1 MAKAS
6 RPGNQAVA
14 GITSQMTLQEQF
26 PTYYATNNAGTGTA
40 GTTKSTSAG
49 STKTSTTTKTSTSS
63 SSRSTGSSGGSAGS
77 GSAGS
82 AGSIVDMLGY
92 NPYALDAVSSFRA
105 TAGNG
110 TAVPLTSLY
119 GTQVEAEAPT
129 SVWNPLIDSGNY
141 QSFGMFS
148 KERGATGNYYDRA
161 MNALAL
167 ELQSNQAP
175 RYNNQ
180 KEHELDQALSAL
192 VNRERYAYRP
202 ENDKFWGLYK
212 DRYTQLGQ
220 RAMKDA
226 MGQAAGLTGGYGT
239 SYGQSVGQSAFNEY
253 MQDLMLQLP
262 QMEQR
267 AYDRWMDYGDELAR
281 NFNLTN
287 QNYKNYYERHRDD
300 VEDYNDNRDRV
311 RDYYDELFDE
321 WSFGK
326 EMALKQDTERN
337 KVFSYWED
345 ERQQNADR
353 RLKAD
358 TTNASNVLAVDKAN
372 ASALQQN
379 WENQLNLLKAQLQY
393 AYS

>member
-6 RPGNQAVA
+6 RPGNKAVA
-14 GITSQMTLQEQF
+14 GITSEMTDQERY
-26 PTYYATNNAGTGTA
+26 PTYYATNNAGSGTA
-40 GTTKSTSAG
+40 GTTKNTSSG
-49 STKTSTTTKTSTSS
+49 SAKTSTTTKTSTSS
-63 SSRSTGSSGGSAGS
+63 SSRSTGSTGSAGS

-92 NPYALDAVSSFRA
+92 NPYALDAVNSFRA

-110 TAVPLTSLY
+110 TAVPLTSLF
-119 GTQVEAEAPT
+119 GTQVEAETPT
-129 SVWNPLIDSGNY
+129 SAWNPLIDSGNY
-141 QSFGMFS
+141 LGYSDFVNS
-148 KERGATGNYYDRA
+148 RAPATYYDRA
-161 MNALAL
+161 MSALARD
-167 ELQSNQAP
+167 LQSNQAP

-192 VNRERYAYRP
+192 VNRERFAYRP
-202 ENDKFWGLYK
+202 EDDKFWGLYK

-287 QNYKNYYERHRDD
+287 QNYKNYYQRYRDD

-311 RDYYDELFDE
+311 RDYYEELFDE

-326 EMALKQDTERN
+326 EQALKQDQERN
-337 KVFSYWED
+337 KVYSFWED

-358 TTNASNVLAVDKAN
+358 TTNATNVIAVDKAN
-372 ASALQQN
+372 ASAMQQN
-379 WENQLNLLKAQLQY
+379 WENQLALLKAQLQY
-393 AYS
+393 AYA

>member
-14 GITSQMTLQEQF
+14 GIQAATTDQERF
-26 PTYYATNNAGTGTA
+26 PDYYAGNNAGSGNTGT
-40 GTTKSTSAG
+40 GKTTSSG
-49 STKTSTTTKTSTSS
+49 STKTSTSTKTTSS
-63 SSRSTGSSGGSAGS
+63 YSSKSSGGSGSSGS
-77 GSAGS
+77 GANAGY
-82 AGSIVDMLGY
+82 GSIVDMLGY
-92 NPYALDAVSSFRA
+92 NPYALDAVSSFKA

-110 TAVPLTSLY
+110 VTNPLTSLF
-119 GTQVEAEAPT
+119 GTQVEAEAPV
-129 SVWNPLIDSGNY
+129 SAWNPLIDSGNY

-167 ELQSNQAP
+167 ELQGNPAP

-202 ENDKFWGLYK
+202 EDDKFWGLYK

-239 SYGQSVGQSAFNEY
+239 SYGQAVGQNAFNEY
-253 MQDLMLQLP
+253 MADLMLQLP
-262 QMEQR
+262 LMEER

-287 QNYKNYYERHRDD
+287 QNYKNYYERYRDD

-311 RDYYDELFDE
+311 RDYYEELFDE

-326 EMALKQDTERN
+326 EQALKQDQERN
-337 KVFSYWED
+337 KVYSFWED

-358 TTNASNVLAVDKAN
+358 TTNANNVIAVDKAN
-372 ASALQQN
+372 ASAMQQN

-393 AYS
+393 AYA

>member
-6 RPGNQAVA
+6 RPGNKAVA
-14 GITSQMTLQEQF
+14 GITSEMTDQERY
-26 PTYYATNNAGTGTA
+26 PTYYATNNAGSGTA
-40 GTTKSTSAG
+40 GTTKNTSSG
-49 STKTSTTTKTSTSS
+49 SAKTSTTTKTSTSS
-63 SSRSTGSSGGSAGS
+63 SSRSTGSTGSAGS

-92 NPYALDAVSSFRA
+92 NPYALDAVNSFRA

-110 TAVPLTSLY
+110 TAVPLTSLF
-119 GTQVEAEAPT
+119 GTQVEAETPT
-129 SVWNPLIDSGNY
+129 SAWNPLIDSGNY
-141 QSFGMFS
+141 LGYSDFVNS
-148 KERGATGNYYDRA
+148 RAPATYYDRA
-161 MNALAL
+161 MSALARD
-167 ELQSNQAP
+167 LQSNQAP

-180 KEHELDQALSAL
+180 KEHELDQVLSAL

-202 ENDKFWGLYK
+202 EDDKFWGLYK

-287 QNYKNYYERHRDD
+287 QNYKNYYQRYRDD

-311 RDYYDELFDE
+311 RDYYEELFDE

-326 EMALKQDTERN
+326 EQALKQDQERN
-337 KVFSYWED
+337 KVYSFWED

-358 TTNASNVLAVDKAN
+358 TTNATNVIAVDKAN
-372 ASALQQN
+372 ASAMQQN
-379 WENQLNLLKAQLQY
+379 WENQLALLKAQLQY
-393 AYS
+393 AYA